1 MRIDDSIAQR
11 PRVPS
16 WLWPSLFLSALLS
29 LYSISMRVSVES
41 GNRATS
47 LSAEMETVEALSA
60 AEGRTV
66 DDSLRNLRLQGV
78 NSIVLSEETIADLLQ
93 QGRASL
99 ADGRLTLIQNAGLS
113 STIRVDA
120 LAERVKRG
128 LQLRFTN
135 LSVSEERDGA
145 NVVLSFPPDTP
156 VSMIRTTAI
165 GLNPLQ
171 ATEAKKAGMALIARA
186 SNPPGV
192 SGAYVEGTV
201 RWMVELGAKVFLP
214 QGDQVLGRREAIGTF
229 IDSLKQYGMLYATP
243 EFTKIGGDANVVD
256 KLPEQVIRLHSA
268 QAAELDKMPYEDAV
282 DRYAKAS
289 RERNMRILLL
299 RPVTFAADKPLAAF
313 AQFAKDV
320 NEQIQKNG
328 GAVGFPKAF
337 RDSGVPTWLKLLI
350 ALSMLPAAWFAGST
364 LVRPPLWRIVG
375 IGLLALVCLASV
387 KIGFGYAALAA
398 SIVFPVTA
406 FLVLDSRNGR
416 SPFVEFLA
424 TTLVSMFGGFAV
436 AGMLN
441 GLPYFVKAAE
451 FQGIKLAV
459 FLPILLAMG
468 WFFARF
474 MNVREELRKPMT
486 WLGALAAL
494 GLLAA
499 LAFMSARTGNDN
511 PAGVSDLELKMR
523 NVLDALLFVRP
534 RTKSFL
540 IGHPALYIGIAMM
553 LWQRRRGEWSWP
565 VLTALMLTV
574 GMIGQTDVVNTFC
587 HLHTPFMLSLV
598 RTGVGIVPGV
608 ILGGAAWWLVSRRL
622 DQGRTTKH
630 AT

>member
-1 MRIDDSIAQR
+1 MRSDDATAAR

-16 WLWPSLFLSALLS
+16 WFWPSVFISALLS
-29 LYSISMRVSVES
+29 LYSISMRVRVES
-41 GNRATS
+41 ANKATS
-47 LSAEMETVEALSA
+47 LCAEMEIVEGLAA

-66 DDSLRNLRLQGV
+66 DDALKNLRLQGV
-78 NSIVLSEETIADLLQ
+78 NSVVLSEETIADLLQ
-93 QGRASL
+93 QGRATL
-99 ADGRLTLIQNAGLS
+99 ADGRLTLVQNAALN
-113 STIRVDA
+113 STVRVEE
-120 LAERVKRG
+120 LATRVKRG

-135 LSVSEERDGA
+135 LTVSEEREGA
-145 NVVLSFPPDTP
+145 NVVLSFPIDTP
-156 VSMIRTTAI
+156 ISMIRTTAI

-171 ATEAKKAGMALIARA
+171 ATEAKKAGMALIGRA
-186 SNPPGV
+186 SNPAGV
-192 SGAYVEGTV
+192 SSVYVDGTV
-201 RWMVELGAKVFLP
+201 RWMVESGAKVFLP
-214 QGDQVLGRREAIGTF
+214 QGDQVLGRRDALGTF
-229 IDSLKQYGMLYATP
+229 IESLRQYGMLYATP

-256 KLPEQVIRLHSA
+256 KLPGQVIRLHSA
-268 QAAELDKMPYEDAV
+268 QAAELDKMPYDDAV

-320 NEQIQKNG
+320 NEQIRKNG

-337 RDSGVPTWLKLLI
+337 SDSDVPTWLKLLV
-350 ALSMLPAAWFAGST
+350 ALSMLPAAWFAGAT
-364 LVRPPLWRIVG
+364 LVRPPLWRLAG
-375 IGLLALVCLASV
+375 IGLLALLCLASV
-387 KIGFGYAALAA
+387 KIGFGLAALAA
-398 SIVFPVTA
+398 SIVFPVAA
-406 FLVLDSRNGR
+406 FLVLDARNGR
-416 SPFVEFLA
+416 SALVEFLA
-424 TTLVSMFGGFAV
+424 VTLVSLCGGLTV
-436 AGMLN
+436 AGLLN

-459 FLPILLAMG
+459 FLPILLAMA

-474 MNVREELRKPMT
+474 LELRTELRKPMT
-486 WLGALAAL
+486 WLGAVCAI
-494 GLLAA
+494 GLLIA

-540 IGHPALYIGIAMM
+540 IGHPALYVGISML
-553 LWQRRRGEWSWP
+553 LWQRRRGEWRWP
-565 VLTALMLTV
+565 VATALLLTV

-608 ILGGAAWWLVSRRL
+608 ILGAAAWWLVSRRL
-622 DQGRTTKH
+622 DKGRTTQH